1 MKQKIE
7 KAAQLVLAV
16 TREDCVFLII
26 WGLALAALLKFAF
39 I

>member
-7 KAAQLVLAV
+7 KTAQFVLAV
-16 TREDCVFLII
+16 TREDYVFLII
-26 WGLALAALLKFAF
+26 WGLALAALLKLAF